1 MEGWLARCPNG
12 SRPLVKLMQD
22 DRQILRAT
30 QRSGDPCGCSG
41 GHYDHLVLEPVG
53 RKSDITRK
61 EKDLNGCQ
69 TSHRHQHGLPFHP

>member
-12 SRPLVKLMQD
+12 GRPLVKLMQD
-22 DRQILRAT
+22 DRRILRAT

-53 RKSDITRK
+53 
-61 EKDLNGCQ
+61 
-69 TSHRHQHGLPFHP
+69 